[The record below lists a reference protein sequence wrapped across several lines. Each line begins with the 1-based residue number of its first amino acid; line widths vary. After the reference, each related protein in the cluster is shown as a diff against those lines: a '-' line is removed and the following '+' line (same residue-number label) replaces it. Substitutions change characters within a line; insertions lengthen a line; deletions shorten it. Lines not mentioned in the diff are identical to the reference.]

1 MLLSEVH
8 GPLLLHV
15 LEADV
20 AGRDDTRRHGRDLG
34 FVEQRRAIR
43 PATMMP
49 LNHRSMMNVVPIAA
63 RQSEKGA
70 RIMVPKLVMTSP
82 TMCVNSASAVT
93 P

>member
-1 MLLSEVH
+1 LDLYNSA
-8 GPLLLHV
+8 
-15 LEADV
+15 EAISP
-20 AGRDDTRRHGRDLG
+20 T
-34 FVEQRRAIR
+34 
-43 PATMMP
+43 TMIP